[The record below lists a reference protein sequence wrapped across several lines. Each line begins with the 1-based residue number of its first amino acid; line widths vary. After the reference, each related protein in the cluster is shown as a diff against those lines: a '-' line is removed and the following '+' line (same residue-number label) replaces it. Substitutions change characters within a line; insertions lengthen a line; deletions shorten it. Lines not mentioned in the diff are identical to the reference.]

1 MLVDIPLILIDE
13 NPYNSRK
20 AYDRQDD
27 LTLVESLKDVGLMSP
42 VKVRSTGSRYQLV
55 FGHRRVRA
63 ARTLNWETIRGEVV
77 NLSDELMLRY
87 SLVENIERRNLSDF
101 EIAISFRRMNREF
114 GKTYEDIGKMVGH
127 SASHV
132 CNFVRMVE
140 MFDDD
145 EDIVSDPSLFADLQ
159 RITEHHARILLRV
172 DSSETR
178 RQLLQLVV
186 AEDLSVRD
194 LQRIVQRFR
203 SWFNSDQKNWKESFL
218 FETQSKK
225 LSDAE
230 NEIVRRL
237 IAKEKLPH
245 IGDFPAYQKMH
256 AFEKGFSLYSNVP
269 PFERLEGTQAL
280 EHEKKWF
287 FSVEP
292 TIDLTVR
299 DVRVQFFSDAALA
312 TLSVDRT
319 NKSGRILG
327 SVRGSVLFA
336 NFEGNWMVVHEHWSN
351 SLAETKTLI
360 ADAEIA

>member
-1 MLVDIPLILIDE
+1 MLADIPLILIDE

-20 AYDRQDD
+20 AYVRRDD
-27 LTLVESLKDVGLMSP
+27 LILVDSLKEIGLMSP

-63 ARTLNWETIRGEVV
+63 ARMLNWETIRGEVV
-77 NLSDELMLRY
+77 ELSDELMLRY
-87 SLVENIERRNLSDF
+87 SLIENIERRNLSDF

-114 GKTYEDIGKMVGH
+114 GKTYGEIGKMVGC
-127 SASHV
+127 SAAHV

-140 MFDDD
+140 MFDDH
-145 EDIVSDPSLFADLQ
+145 EDVVNDPSLFADLQ

-172 DSSETR
+172 DNSETR

-203 SWFNSDQKNWKESFL
+203 SWFNSQENYGTEPPL
-218 FETQSKK
+218 FEPRSKK
-225 LSDAE
+225 LSDAKDQ
-230 NEIVRRL
+230 IVRCL
-237 IAKEKLPH
+237 IAKEKLPQ
-245 IGDFPAYQKMH
+245 IGDFPAFQKMH

-269 PFERLEGTQAL
+269 PFERFEGIQAL

-287 FSVEP
+287 FSVGP
-292 TIDLTVR
+292 SINLSVR
-299 DVRVQFFSDAALA
+299 DVRIQFFSDVALA

-351 SLAETKTLI
+351 SQAESAKVLTAAAK
-360 ADAEIA
+360 